1 MTRAKRYSAPKI
13 EINLLREG
21 IVESTH
27 SAEATVCDD
36 RGRTLLVAGNAETT
50 AFVRS
55 ALQPFQAL
63 AVMGTGTLERYQLN
77 DKDLAIIC
85 SSHQGR
91 IDQVRQVFNIL
102 WQTDIDPSSL
112 QCPVPKEYNSPL
124 YHNCSG
130 KHAAMLAV
138 CKQRNWPLNTYL
150 KRTSSIQQLILKK
163 IGELLKI
170 PGEELIGAHDDCG
183 VPTYSMKLSQ
193 MAHLYA
199 QLASGNHLD
208 LERVLRAMTYYP
220 DIIAGSGSFDT
231 ELMHLTKGQLV
242 SKTGAE
248 GILCVG
254 QVGQG
259 MGLAIKV
266 IDGSKRAKHTVAI
279 HLLRQMGWIS
289 PAVAEILSETFTILT
304 KHKRLEVIGELTM
317 V

>member
-13 EINLLREG
+13 EVNLLREG
-21 IVESTH
+21 IIESTH
-27 SAEATVCDD
+27 FVEATVCDD

-50 AFVRS
+50 SFVRS
-55 ALQPFQAL
+55 SLQPFQAM
-63 AVMGTGTLERYQLN
+63 AVMGTGTLERYRLK

-91 IDQVRQVFNIL
+91 IEQVRQVFNIL
-102 WQTDIDPSSL
+102 WQTDIDPICL
-112 QCPVPKEYNSPL
+112 QCPIPEGRSSSL

-130 KHAAMLAV
+130 KHAGMLAV
-138 CKQRNWPLNTYL
+138 CKQRNWSLNTYL
-150 KRTSSIQQLILKK
+150 KRTSPIQQLILKK

-199 QLASGNHLD
+199 QLTSGNNLD
-208 LERVLRAMTYYP
+208 LERILRAMTYYP
-220 DIIAGSGSFDT
+220 AMVAGSKSFDT
-231 ELMHLTKGQLV
+231 ELMHLTEGQLV

-248 GILCVG
+248 GIQCVG

-259 MGLAIKV
+259 MGMAIKAL
-266 IDGSKRAKHTVAI
+266 DGSERAKYTVAI
-279 HLLRQMGWIS
+279 HLLRQMGWIN
-289 PAVAEILSETFTILT
+289 PAVAEILSETFTLLT
-304 KHKRLEVIGELTM
+304 KYKRLEVIGELTM